1 VESITNQPPTN
12 QPTNRINTM
21 KNTLNTPEAASLLMA
36 DDNAAWSMSGAFA
49 LTEYLEQIE
58 EDCGTEIE
66 FDRVAIRCEYSE
78 YESLQEWARFYF
90 TDDQLA
96 ELLDCPLK
104 ATEMARADAL
114 DAMGEHGDA
123 AQVRSYYDNEEEEQ
137 DEKIRDYIRDH
148 GQLVEFDGGIIVS
161 EF

>member
-1 VESITNQPPTN
+1 
-12 QPTNRINTM
+12 
-21 KNTLNTPEAASLLMA
+21 MA
-36 DDNAAWSMSGAFA
+36 DDNAAWSMAGAYA
-49 LTEYLEQIE
+49 LVEHLEEYE
-58 EDCGTEIE
+58 EAYGAEVE

-78 YESLQEWARFYF
+78 TESLQEWARCYF

-137 DEKIRDYIRDH
+137 GEKIRDFIHDH
-148 GQLVEFDGGIIVS
+148 GQLIEFDGGIIVS

>member
-1 VESITNQPPTN
+1 
-12 QPTNRINTM
+12 M
-21 KNTLNTPEAASLLMA
+21 KNTLNTSEAASLLMA
-36 DDNAAWSMSGAFA
+36 DENAAWTMAGAYA
-49 LTEYLEQIE
+49 LVEYLEQIE

-78 YESLQEWARFYF
+78 TESLQEWARCYF
-90 TDDQLA
+90 ADDQLA

-104 ATEMARADAL
+104 ATEMARADSL

-123 AQVRSYYDNEEEEQ
+123 AQVRSYYDNEDEDQKEQ
-137 DEKIRDYIRDH
+137 IRDYIQDH
-148 GQLVEFDGGIIVS
+148 GQLIEFDGGIIVS